1 MHPAKA
7 REESVLELAAEMHAI
22 IGGIC
27 ILKVYPR
34 LLGITV
40 FVSKSNS
47 YDIRQID
54 TPVLVPLLFVE
65 CFLDK
70 VHHHCKDC

>member
-27 ILKVYPR
+27 NLKVLYT
-34 LLGITV
+34 LVLGITV
-40 FVSKSNS
+40 FVSKPNS
-47 YDIRQID
+47 CDIRQ
-54 TPVLVPLLFVE
+54 VLLCLYE
-65 CFLDK
+65 
-70 VHHHCKDC
+70 

>member
-27 ILKVYPR
+27 ILKVSPR
-34 LLGITV
+34 CTRDHS
-40 FVSKSNS
+40 F
-47 YDIRQID
+47 
-54 TPVLVPLLFVE
+54 
-65 CFLDK
+65 
-70 VHHHCKDC
+70 CK